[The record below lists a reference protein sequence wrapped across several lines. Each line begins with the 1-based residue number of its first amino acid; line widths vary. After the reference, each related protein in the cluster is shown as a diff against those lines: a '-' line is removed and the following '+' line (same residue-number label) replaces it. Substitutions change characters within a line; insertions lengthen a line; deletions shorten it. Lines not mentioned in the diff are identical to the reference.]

1 MTTLSEVLRERGYV
15 HQHSSPI
22 EEITDGPKRTLYLG
36 VDPSA
41 DSMHAGQLMGTLVLR
56 RFVEDGHKLIVLL
69 GGGTGMIG
77 DPGGKSD
84 ERNLL
89 ETKVLEDNTEALRKQ
104 LKQLLG
110 GVEFAM
116 VNNADWLGALNYLE
130 FLRDIGKHFSVNE
143 MIKRD
148 SVRLRL
154 EASEQGIS
162 YTEFS
167 YMLLQAYDFLEL
179 HTRHGCDLQVGG
191 SDQWGNIVSGVDLIR
206 RKTGDKAYAFSWP
219 LLADKTGKKFGKSE
233 GNAVW
238 LDATKTSPFDFYQFW
253 FNMADDEVEEFLL
266 KMTLL
271 QKAEIDEV
279 MAAQKADPTARP
291 AQKRLAYEVTAL
303 VHGAQEADKAKE
315 FKNMPTVPAG
325 KLRDA
330 IKDVST
336 SELRRLVEQG
346 AVSVGNGE
354 KISSIDAQVNS
365 GSVIRIGKNKFYQV
379 IAPMQ
384 DR

>member
-1 MTTLSEVLRERGYV
+1 MTTLSELLRERGYV
-15 HQHSSPI
+15 YQHSSPV
-22 EEITDGPKRTLYLG
+22 EEITDGPKRMLYLG

-77 DPGGKSD
+77 DTGGKSD

-89 ETKVLEDNTEALRKQ
+89 EKKVLESNTEALRRQ

-110 GVEFAM
+110 GVDFVM
-116 VNNADWLGALNYLE
+116 VNNADWLGGLNYLE

-206 RKTGDKAYAFSWP
+206 RKTGDKVYAFSWP

-238 LDATKTSPFDFYQFW
+238 LSGQKTSPFDFYQFW
-253 FNMADDEVEEFLL
+253 FNVADDEVEEFLL

-271 QKAEIDEV
+271 PKAEIDKV
-279 MAAQKADPTARP
+279 MAAQKADPAARA
-291 AQKRLAYEVTAL
+291 AQKKLAYEVTAL
-303 VHGAQEADKAKE
+303 VHDAQEAEKAKD

-330 IKDVST
+330 ITDLST

-346 AVSVGNGE
+346 GVSVGNGE
-354 KISSIDAQVNS
+354 KISSIDAQVSS
-365 GSVIRIGKNKFYQV
+365 GDIIRIGKNKFYQV
-379 IAPMQ
+379 L
-384 DR
+384 